1 MMMLRGVLNF
11 FETEVTFLYRIKFR
25 AKILCSYFKLP
36 FTLYII
42 LYYIILLNI
51 TLNGSCNSL
60 FFQFRCLVILK

>member
-42 LYYIILLNI
+42 LYY
-51 TLNGSCNSL
+51 
-60 FFQFRCLVILK
+60 